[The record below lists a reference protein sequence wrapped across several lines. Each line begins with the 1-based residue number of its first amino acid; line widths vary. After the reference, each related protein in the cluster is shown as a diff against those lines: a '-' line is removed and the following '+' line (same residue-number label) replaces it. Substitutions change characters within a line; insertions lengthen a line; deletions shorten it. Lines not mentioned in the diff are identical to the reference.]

1 MSGKGGLRPWFEAYL
16 AAFNRADF
24 TAFGDYYA
32 DDVQFHGQAAQL
44 VGRDVVLNFY
54 HQVRAHLV
62 ERIELLSFVG
72 AADGS
77 RIAAE
82 LHTTLLALRDWP
94 DMPTG
99 PMRTGDTRQRVS
111 FAMYDIA
118 EGRFTR
124 IRTAGFSPPR
134 DATP

>member
-1 MSGKGGLRPWFEAYL
+1 VSHAGGLRLWFDAYL

-24 TAFGDYYA
+24 PAFGDYYA
-32 DDVQFHGQAAQL
+32 EDMIFHGQAAEL
-44 VGRDVVLNFY
+44 KGRRAVLDFY
-54 HQVRAHLV
+54 HMVRSRLQ
-62 ERIELLSFVG
+62 ERVELLSFV
-72 AADGS
+72 AAPDGS

-99 PMRTGDTRQRVS
+99 SMRAGDARMRVS

-124 IRTAGFSPPR
+124 IRTARFSPPGGN
-134 DATP
+134 AA